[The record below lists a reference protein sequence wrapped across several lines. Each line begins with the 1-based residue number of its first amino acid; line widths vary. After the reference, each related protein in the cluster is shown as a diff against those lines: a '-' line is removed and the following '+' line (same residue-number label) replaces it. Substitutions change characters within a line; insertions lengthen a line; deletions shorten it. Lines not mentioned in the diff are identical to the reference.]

1 MAAIGSLVFCTDC
14 GNLLPATKGTERN
27 SLPCECCGAWNAGR
41 FICCDEE
48 LIDADI
54 LLFIHIDTGAKTIT
68 TQSKPSDFPSAL
80 RQKLQSNVQAVERH
94 TLNTE
99 MRINERCPK
108 CGREEVN
115 YTNVQLRGADEGST
129 VIFMCDCGHS

>member
-1 MAAIGSLVFCTDC
+1 M
-14 GNLLPATKGTERN
+14 
-27 SLPCECCGAWNAGR
+27 
-41 FICCDEE
+41 
-48 LIDADI
+48 
-54 LLFIHIDTGAKTIT
+54 IT